1 MHCRSSS
8 SSFVKI
14 LDQDLVIVGPLGA
27 THLRIRPGSARFA
40 LSPILISTAINI
52 IIIIMKG
59 KDVGLIICFF
69 NTRGVFEMIQKI
81 GKSEVFLVML
91 TWPVNSHNFM
101 KSKNDPFSFQWTKI
115 FPPLSSQKQMSA
127 TSTREICFDSIA
139 IIIIIFVI
147 FVDIKILILSR
158 GRADAFY

>member
-1 MHCRSSS
+1 M
-8 SSFVKI
+8 KI

-40 LSPILISTAINI
+40 LSPILISPAINI
-52 IIIIMKG
+52 IIIIMKENY
-59 KDVGLIICFF
+59 VGLIICFF
-69 NTRGVFEMIQKI
+69 NTREVFEMVQKI
-81 GKSEVFLVML
+81 GKSE
-91 TWPVNSHNFM
+91 VNSHNFM
-101 KSKNDPFSFQWTKI
+101 KSKNYPFSFQWTKI

-147 FVDIKILILSR
+147 FVDIKIIILSR
-158 GRADAFY
+158 GRADAFYWLPTKWCRKIVKRL